1 LGPFEDEGLILF
13 IKLDKVRLLLALV
26 VVGGKLL
33 ALVVVGGRLLTLG
46 GKLLALVVVGGRL
59 LTLGE
64 ILT

>member
-33 ALVVVGGRLLTLG
+33 ALVVVGG
-46 GKLLALVVVGGRL
+46 KLLALVVVGGRL